1 MKQKDGLMIIVPA
14 KFRGYQATTFSKEQ
28 SPNCHE
34 FRILC
39 LNCPIITISS
49 KGKTMKSRLSKMAV
63 MNVEGG
69 EEILA
74 GRATAHIPQVG
85 IYKLLA
91 KKKADDTI
99 EWAHFVERD
108 NGLKEKVMRG
118 TVNSI
123 DEFDI
128 VIDTVNNNLRGIFG
142 VTMQPAEFEVRTLD
156 GKKASDTIH

>member
-1 MKQKDGLMIIVPA
+1 
-14 KFRGYQATTFSKEQ
+14 
-28 SPNCHE
+28 
-34 FRILC
+34 
-39 LNCPIITISS
+39 
-49 KGKTMKSRLSKMAV
+49 MKSNLSQMAV
-63 MNVEGG
+63 MTLEEG

-118 TVNSI
+118 TVNSLV
-123 DEFDI
+123 EFDI
-128 VIDTVNNNLRGIFG
+128 VIDTVNDNLRRIFG
-142 VTMQPAEFEVRTLD
+142 VTMQSAEFEVRTLD
-156 GKKASDTIH
+156 GKKASGTIH

>member
-1 MKQKDGLMIIVPA
+1 MK
-14 KFRGYQATTFSKEQ
+14 
-28 SPNCHE
+28 N
-34 FRILC
+34 
-39 LNCPIITISS
+39 N
-49 KGKTMKSRLSKMAV
+49 LSQMAV
-63 MNVEGG
+63 MTIEEG

-85 IYKLLA
+85 VYKLLA
-91 KKKADDTI
+91 KKKADGTI

-118 TVNSI
+118 TVKSL

-128 VIDTVNNNLRGIFG
+128 VIETVNNNLRRIFG

-156 GKKASDTIH
+156 GKKVSDTIH

>member
-1 MKQKDGLMIIVPA
+1 MK
-14 KFRGYQATTFSKEQ
+14 RNFSK
-28 SPNCHE
+28 
-34 FRILC
+34 I
-39 LNCPIITISS
+39 
-49 KGKTMKSRLSKMAV
+49 AV
-63 MNVEGG
+63 MNIEEG

-118 TVNSI
+118 TVNSHV
-123 DEFDI
+123 EFDI
-128 VIDTVNNNLRGIFG
+128 VIDTVNNNLRKTFG
-142 VTMQPAEFEVRTLD
+142 VTMQTAGFEVRTLD
-156 GKKASDTIH
+156 GRKASDTIH